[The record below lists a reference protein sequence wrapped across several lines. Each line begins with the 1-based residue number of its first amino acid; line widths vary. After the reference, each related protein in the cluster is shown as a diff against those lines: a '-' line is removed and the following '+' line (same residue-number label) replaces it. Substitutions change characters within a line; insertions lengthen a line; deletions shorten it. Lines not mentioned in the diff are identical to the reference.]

1 LGTFWKK
8 ATCALVL
15 FCWLPGVAAA
25 LDKQSS
31 AHGGQLGGADSGFGL
46 TGSVLLG
53 GAIINPTYAARPDN
67 TGLALLRAAAHF
79 DIDLIGSRLSIP
91 VDVNM
96 FTDRERPGAKK
107 LIPSELDIITGL
119 TSTWPVDRMALELGA
134 RFEGDFPVD
143 RGGFSQRYADV
154 RARLLFALSAFEPAV
169 QDALWGGDLTGAL
182 TLGIF
187 AYNPTYAAR
196 PDNTGLALFRYA
208 IHLTLNLTPRFFLGF
223 DAVFF
228 TDREQ
233 VIVAPSECD
242 ITPEIGFTIVPG
254 LDLHIAYER
263 DMPIDRGGLVQ
274 QLLLAHLSWDF
285 SLIEPA
291 PEPES
296 EPGHKPAALSTL
308 RKRGRF

>member
-1 LGTFWKK
+1 MMTQVMAWRT
-8 ATCALVL
+8 AARALVL
-15 FCWLPGVAAA
+15 LWLLPSGAEA

-31 AHGGQLGGADSGFGL
+31 AHGGQLGGAESGFGV

-53 GAIINPTYAARPDN
+53 AAVINPTYAARPDN
-67 TGLALLRAAAHF
+67 TGLALVRAAAHF

-91 VDVNM
+91 VDLNV
-96 FTDRERPGAKK
+96 FTDRERRGARK

-119 TSTWPVDRMALELGA
+119 TSTWPVDRMALEVGA

-154 RARLLFALSAFEPAV
+154 RGRLLFALSAFEPAV
-169 QDALWGGDLTGAL
+169 QDALWGGDVTGAL
-182 TLGIF
+182 TLGVF

-196 PDNTGLALFRYA
+196 PDNTGIALFRYA
-208 IHLTLNLTPRFFLGF
+208 LHLTLHLTTRFFVAF

-242 ITPEIGFTIVPG
+242 ITPEIGFSIIPG
-254 LDLHIAYER
+254 LDLHVAYER

-285 SLIEPA
+285 SLIEPE
-291 PEPES
+291 PEPEP
-296 EPGHKPAALSTL
+296 EPASLTSL
-308 RKRGRF
+308 RKLGRF

>member
-1 LGTFWKK
+1 MDTFRKTAALTVFVACLLLCNLGR
-8 ATCALVL
+8 
-15 FCWLPGVAAA
+15 A

-31 AHGGQLGGADSGFGL
+31 AHGGQLGGAERGFGL
-46 TGSVLLG
+46 TGNVLLG
-53 GAIINPTYAARPDN
+53 AAVINPTYAARPDN
-67 TGLALLRAAAHF
+67 TGLALMRAAAHF

-91 VDVNM
+91 VDLNV
-96 FTDRERPGAKK
+96 FTDRERRGAEK

-154 RARLLFALSAFEPAV
+154 RARLLFALSAFEPSV

-182 TLGIF
+182 TLGVF

-208 IHLTLNLTPRFFLGF
+208 LHVTLHVTTRFFMAF

-242 ITPEIGFTIVPG
+242 ITPAIGVVLAPG
-254 LDLHIAYER
+254 LEMHVAYER

-274 QLLLAHLSWDF
+274 QLLLAHLAWDF
-285 SLIEPA
+285 SLIEPDR
-291 PEPES
+291 PELEK
-296 EPGHKPAALSTL
+296 PGPASLSSL
-308 RKRGRF
+308 RKLGRF

>member
-1 LGTFWKK
+1 MSPK
-8 ATCALVL
+8 AAALALFVACLCACSVSH
-15 FCWLPGVAAA
+15 A

-31 AHGGQLGGADSGFGL
+31 AHGGQLGGAESGFGL
-46 TGSVLLG
+46 TGSVLF
-53 GAIINPTYAARPDN
+53 GAAVINPSYAARPDN

-91 VDVNM
+91 VDLNM
-96 FTDRERPGAKK
+96 FTDRERRGLAK
-107 LIPSELDIITGL
+107 LIPTELDIITGL

-143 RGGFSQRYADV
+143 RGGYSQSYADV
-154 RARLLFALSAFEPAV
+154 RARMLFALSAFEPGV
-169 QDALWGGDLTGAL
+169 QDALAGGDVTGAL
-182 TLGIF
+182 TLGVF

-208 IHLTLNLTPRFFLGF
+208 LHLTMHVTTRFFVSF

-233 VIVAPSECD
+233 VIVTPSECD
-242 ITPEIGFTIVPG
+242 ITPEIGMSIVPG
-254 LDLHIAYER
+254 LDVHIAYER

-285 SLIEPA
+285 SLYETDPDPA
-291 PEPES
+291 S
-296 EPGHKPAALSTL
+296 LTSL
-308 RKRGRF
+308 RRRARF

>member
-1 LGTFWKK
+1 MFRRTS
-8 ATCALVL
+8 ALALFVVSLLSGCVL
-15 FCWLPGVAAA
+15 CSVARA

-31 AHGGQLGGADSGFGL
+31 AHGGQLGGAESGFGM
-46 TGSVLLG
+46 TGNALLG
-53 GAIINPTYAARPDN
+53 AAVINPTYAARPDN

-91 VDVNM
+91 LDLNV
-96 FTDRERPGAKK
+96 FTDRARRGAKK

-119 TSTWPVDRMALELGA
+119 TSTWPVDRMALEVGA

-154 RARLLFALSAFEPAV
+154 RGRLLFALSAFEPAV

-196 PDNTGLALFRYA
+196 PDNTGIALFRYA
-208 IHLTLNLTPRFFLGF
+208 IHLTLHMTTRFFVAF

-228 TDREQ
+228 TDRER

-242 ITPEIGFTIVPG
+242 ITPEIGFSIIPG
-254 LDLHIAYER
+254 LEVHVAYER

-285 SLIEPA
+285 SLIESEPV
-291 PEPES
+291 PEPAS
-296 EPGHKPAALSTL
+296 LSSL
-308 RKRGRF
+308 RKLGRF